1 MKRVSV
7 DTASPA
13 VKKFIRSLA
22 IDANGVEVTLGGN
35 VVCRIIPPGQLS
47 DTEKA
52 AQLDEVRQLLG
63 EARASSKRMP
73 ATEVE
78 RRIKSALKTVRGGQ

>member
-7 DTASPA
+7 DTASPE

-35 VVCRIIPPGQLS
+35 VVCKITRPGQLS
-47 DTEKA
+47 DGEKT
-52 AQLDEVRQLLG
+52 AQLGVVRQLLG
-63 EARASSKRMP
+63 EARANSRRMP
-73 ATEVE
+73 AAVVE
-78 RRIKSALKTVRGGQ
+78 RNIKSALKTVRKGR

>member
-35 VVCRIIPPGQLS
+35 VVCRIIPPAQLS
-47 DTEKA
+47 DA
-52 AQLDEVRQLLG
+52 GPDLRQW
-63 EARASSKRMP
+63 
-73 ATEVE
+73 
-78 RRIKSALKTVRGGQ
+78 I

>member
-1 MKRVSV
+1 MKRVNV

-35 VVCRIIPPGQLS
+35 VVCKIIPPAQLS
-47 DTEKA
+47 DADKA
-52 AQLDEVRQLLG
+52 AQLAEVRQLLH
-63 EARASSKRMP
+63 ESREHSKRVP
-73 ATEVE
+73 ATAIE
-78 RRIKSALKTVRGGQ
+78 RKIRDAMKTVREGR